1 MLGRISRFT
10 QDFKASHQFSF
21 SWWSKPVASS
31 WGMPQDFRVSVNFF
45 SKLVPPKTFFD
56 LQESHPYKEQISKLD
71 MAKTISEGWMV
82 PGVSAES
89 NTESHTV
96 QLYVYTYKMTT
107 CDVIPVCMCVCVCV
121 CGHTYMCLSYIYLYH
136 NIYVS

>member
-1 MLGRISRFT
+1 VGRQLVSDRAFFVVVLFSKSVVPTNNNLFGRISPFT

-31 WGMPQDFRVSVNFF
+31 RGMPEDFRASVNFF

-71 MAKTISEGWMV
+71 MANTISEGWIV
-82 PGVSAES
+82 PGASAES
-89 NTESHTV
+89 NTESRNTV
-96 QLYVYTYKMTT
+96 KVSTIIPYV
-107 CDVIPVCMCVCVCV
+107 
-121 CGHTYMCLSYIYLYH
+121 
-136 NIYVS
+136 